1 MLTRFTSLLELP
13 QQEAKQLLTD
23 EENKVMTTQEMM
35 KAKAKPGYWF
45 VNVANVDQ
53 PQDWQEQ
60 VKPYEASGLLFGY
73 EEKEFMAKQYK

>member
-1 MLTRFTSLLELP
+1 MTS
-13 QQEAKQLLTD
+13 
-23 EENKVMTTQEMM
+23 QEMM
-35 KAKAKPGYWF
+35 KAKAKPGYHF
-45 VNVANVDQ
+45 VNVANVANVDQ

>member
-1 MLTRFTSLLELP
+1 
-13 QQEAKQLLTD
+13 
-23 EENKVMTTQEMM
+23 MM

-60 VKPYEASGLLFGY
+60 VKPYESSGLLFGY